1 MFCLSKQKFVLFHY
15 VPGNCTYKRKQKM
28 RNSKL
33 RERNESCDLLMSRDA
48 LGGWHMNNN
57 AFCIS
62 GLINPQLLLLLVVVL
77 KRIWRAS
84 LI

>member
-1 MFCLSKQKFVLFHY
+1 
-15 VPGNCTYKRKQKM
+15 
-28 RNSKL
+28 
-33 RERNESCDLLMSRDA
+33 MSRDA

-57 AFCIS
+57 VFCIS
-62 GLINPQLLLLLVVVL
+62 GLINRHLLLLLLLVVVVVVL

>member
-1 MFCLSKQKFVLFHY
+1 
-15 VPGNCTYKRKQKM
+15 M

-33 RERNESCDLLMSRDA
+33 RERNEFCDLLMSRDA

-62 GLINPQLLLLLVVVL
+62 GLINPQLVLLLVVVVVVVVVVVL

>member
-1 MFCLSKQKFVLFHY
+1 
-15 VPGNCTYKRKQKM
+15 M

-33 RERNESCDLLMSRDA
+33 REENEACDLLMSRDE
-48 LGGWHMNNN
+48 LGGWHMHTN
-57 AFCIS
+57 AFCVS
-62 GLINPQLLLLLVVVL
+62 GLVNPQLLLLLLLVVL

>member
-1 MFCLSKQKFVLFHY
+1 
-15 VPGNCTYKRKQKM
+15 M

-33 RERNESCDLLMSRDA
+33 REWNESCDLLMSRDA

-62 GLINPQLLLLLVVVL
+62 GLINPQLLLLVVVVL

>member
-1 MFCLSKQKFVLFHY
+1 
-15 VPGNCTYKRKQKM
+15 M

-62 GLINPQLLLLLVVVL
+62 GLINPQLLLLLLLMVVVVL